1 MGRRPGELPLIE
13 DYLGRRAR
21 VYREERA
28 ILVGVLPPGRLSWEE
43 EELMVELEALVRT
56 AGVRVLAR
64 VVQRRA
70 RPDPATFVG
79 RGKVEELAALARD
92 LSADVLVMGDE
103 LSPAQARNL
112 EEATGLKVVDRT
124 QVILDIFAQ
133 RAGTREAELAVE
145 LAQLEYLLP
154 RLRGWGK
161 ALTDPG
167 GGIGTRGPGET
178 RLEQD
183 RRKVK
188 RRIQAIRRRLSDA
201 DRVREVRRKRRRQS
215 GVPQVAIVGY
225 TNSGKSTL
233 FRALTGADVLVE
245 DKLFATLDARVRRME
260 LPQGR
265 WALAADTVGF
275 IRKLP
280 HQLIPA
286 FRATLESVRE
296 ADLLLITVDASSPFA
311 LEHLETVRKVLAQ
324 IFGEAQLPPRLHV
337 LTKLDR
343 VSSPEQKALLSR
355 LGLEAVPS
363 LAVSA
368 LLGTNMEE
376 LKEELSLILAGHFA
390 RVQVRIPPGRQGV
403 IPWLSRLGQLQGVSW
418 KDGEGLAELTLPV
431 ARLGRLHKAR
441 LVVEERDRIT
451 S

>member
-1 MGRRPGELPLIE
+1 MGRKGKYLPLIE

-21 VYREERA
+21 LYEAERA
-28 ILVGVLPPGRLSWEE
+28 ILVGVLPPGRTSWED
-43 EELMVELEALVRT
+43 EELLEELAALVRT
-56 AGVRVLAR
+56 AGAQVLAK

-103 LSPAQARNL
+103 LTPAQARNL
-112 EEATGLKVVDRT
+112 EEATGLKVVDRS

-133 RAGTREAELAVE
+133 RAGTKEAELAVE

-201 DRVREVRRKRRRQS
+201 DRVRELRRKRRRGL

-245 DKLFATLDARVRRME
+245 DKLFATLDARVRRAV
-260 LPQGR
+260 LPGGR
-265 WALAADTVGF
+265 WALVADTVGF
-275 IRKLP
+275 IRRLP

-296 ADLLLITVDASSPFA
+296 ADLLLVVLDASSPFV
-311 LEHLETVRKVLAQ
+311 LEHLAAVREVLAEQ
-324 IFGEAQLPPRLHV
+324 VFGDAPFPPQLYV
-337 LTKLDR
+337 LNKVDQVRTPDQ
-343 VSSPEQKALLSR
+343 EALLSR
-355 LGLEAVPS
+355 LRLEVAPS
-363 LAVSA
+363 VAVSA
-368 LLGTNMEE
+368 LFGTNMDA
-376 LKEELSLILAGHFA
+376 LKEELSVMLTGHFA
-390 RVQVRIPPGRQGV
+390 RVHVRIPQGRGDL
-403 IPWLSRLGQLQGVSW
+403 IPFLSRLGDLQGVEW
-418 KDGEGLAELTLPV
+418 VGGEGLAELTLPR
-431 ARLGRLHKAR
+431 ARLGRLRKAR
-441 LVVEERDRIT
+441 LEVVEET
-451 S
+451 P

>member
-1 MGRRPGELPLIE
+1 MGRKGKYLPLIE

-21 VYREERA
+21 LYEGERA
-28 ILVGVLPPGRLSWEE
+28 ILVGVFPPGRTSWEDAE
-43 EELMVELEALVRT
+43 LLEELAALVRT
-56 AGVRVLAR
+56 AGAQVLAK

-79 RGKVEELAALARD
+79 RGKVEELAALAQD

-103 LSPAQARNL
+103 LTPAQARNL
-112 EEATGLKVVDRT
+112 EEATGLKVVDRS
-124 QVILDIFAQ
+124 QVILDIFAL
-133 RAGTREAELAVE
+133 RAGTKEAELAVE

-201 DRVREVRRKRRRQS
+201 DRVRELRRKRRRGL

-245 DKLFATLDARVRRME
+245 DKLFATLDARVRRAV
-260 LPQGR
+260 LPGGR
-265 WALAADTVGF
+265 WALVSDTVGF
-275 IRKLP
+275 IRRLP

-296 ADLLLITVDASSPFA
+296 ADLLLIVLDASSPFV
-311 LEHLETVRKVLAQ
+311 LEHLSTVREVLAKQ
-324 IFGEAQLPPRLHV
+324 VFGDAPFPPCLYV
-337 LTKLDR
+337 LNKVDQVRT
-343 VSSPEQKALLSR
+343 SEQKALLSR
-355 LGLEAVPS
+355 LRLEVAPS
-363 LAVSA
+363 VAVSA
-368 LLGTNMEE
+368 LYGTNMDA
-376 LKEELSLILAGHFA
+376 LKEELSVMLTGHFA
-390 RVQVRIPPGRQGV
+390 RVHVRIPQGRGDL
-403 IPWLSRLGQLQGVSW
+403 ISFLSRLGDLQGVEW
-418 KDGEGLAELTLPV
+418 VDGEGLAELTLPR
-431 ARLGRLHKAR
+431 ARLGRLRKAR
-441 LVVEERDRIT
+441 LEVVEEAP
-451 S
+451 

>member
-1 MGRRPGELPLIE
+1 MGKREKDLPLIE

-21 VYREERA
+21 VYEAERA
-28 ILVGVLPPGRLSWEE
+28 ILVGVLPPGRLSWED
-43 EELMVELEALVRT
+43 EELLEELSALVRT
-56 AGVRVLAR
+56 AGVRVLAK

-79 RGKVEELAALARD
+79 RGKVDELAALARD

-103 LSPAQARNL
+103 LTAAQARNL
-112 EEATGLKVVDRT
+112 EQATGLKVVDRS

-178 RLEQD
+178 RLEMD

-201 DRVREVRRKRRRQS
+201 DRVRELRRKRRRGL
-215 GVPQVAIVGY
+215 GVPQVVIVGY

-245 DKLFATLDARVRRME
+245 DKLFATMDARVRRAA
-260 LPQGR
+260 LPGGR
-265 WALAADTVGF
+265 WALVADTVGF
-275 IRKLP
+275 IRRLP
-280 HQLIPA
+280 HQLVPA

-296 ADLLLITVDASSPFA
+296 ADLLLVVLDAASPFV
-311 LEHLETVRKVLAQ
+311 LEHLSTVREVLAQ
-324 IFGEAQLPPRLHV
+324 QVFGGAPFPPCLYV
-337 LTKLDR
+337 LNKVDR
-343 VSSPEQKALLSR
+343 VRTPDQAALLSR
-355 LGLEAVPS
+355 LRLEVSPS
-363 LAVSA
+363 VAVSA
-368 LLGTNMEE
+368 LCGTNMGT
-376 LKEELSLILAGHFA
+376 LKEELSVMLTGHFA
-390 RVQVRIPPGRQGV
+390 HVHVRIPRGRGDL
-403 IPWLSRLGQLQGVSW
+403 IAWLSKLGDLQGVEW
-418 KDGEGLAELTLPV
+418 VDGEGLAKLTLPR
-431 ARLGRLHKAR
+431 ARLGRLRKAR
-441 LVVEERDRIT
+441 LQVVEEAP
-451 S
+451 